1 MTVSPDVLPILFGHN
16 LWATRLLLERSREL
30 SAEQFHQRF
39 EIGPGSLHDT
49 LQHIVGAM
57 GRWADVI
64 GGREARARIE
74 TNGRRHRA
82 DELIEL
88 LVQADAELRAVAE
101 LLTASGRWGEIMEFT
116 TTEGRTW
123 RFTRATAMA
132 HVLTH
137 GVHHRAQALNMRR
150 QLGLPPLGFDLD
162 VVEWEC
168 IETGQM
174 KS

>member
-1 MTVSPDVLPILFGHN
+1 VRPS
-16 LWATRLLLERSREL
+16 
-30 SAEQFHQRF
+30 
-39 EIGPGSLHDT
+39 
-49 LQHIVGAM
+49 
-57 GRWADVI
+57 
-64 GGREARARIE
+64 IE
-74 TNGRRHRA
+74 KNGRRYGP

-101 LLTASGRWGEIMEFT
+101 AVTASGRWGEIMEFT

-137 GVHHRAQALNMRR
+137 GMHHRAQVLNMRR
-150 QLGLPPLGFDLD
+150 QLGLPPLGYDLD

-168 IETGQM
+168 VETGQM
-174 KS
+174 NP